1 MKIGGWGVEALIDL
15 DVAATS
21 DDGKHHAMHVQLQV
35 FAIDGS
41 GSGSDSESG
50 FSEMARQPEL
60 DDSGDPRL

>member
-1 MKIGGWGVEALIDL
+1 MMDL

-21 DDGKHHAMHVQLQV
+21 DDGKHHSMHAQVQV

-50 FSEMARQPEL
+50 FSEMARQPER
-60 DDSGDPRL
+60 DDSCDPRL